1 MISVVLVRSPKPRTV
16 EELHL
21 QLPDGTTIAEALTM
35 AGWSLSLDSSKQP
48 MCTCGIWGHK
58 AAPGS
63 VLRDGDRVELYRDLR
78 VDPKV
83 ARRERFVGQGSRN
96 AGLFAQRRPN
106 SKAGY

>member
-21 QLPDGTTIAEALTM
+21 QLPDGASVAEALAM
-35 AGWSLSLDSSKQP
+35 AGWSMNIDGPQEHRW
-48 MCTCGIWGHK
+48 TCGVWGHK
-58 AAPGS
+58 ALQES

>member
-16 EELHL
+16 EELRL
-21 QLPDGTTIAEALTM
+21 ELPDGTSVAQALAL
-35 AGWSLSLDSSKQP
+35 AGWSMNMGDSQEHSW
-48 MCTCGIWGHK
+48 TCGVWGHK

-63 VLRDGDRVELYRDLR
+63 VLRDGDRVELYRALR

-83 ARRERFVGQGSRN
+83 ARRERFVGQGARN

>member
-1 MISVVLVRSPKPRTV
+1 MICVTLARSPFPGQV
-16 EELHL
+16 EEL
-21 QLPDGTTIAEALTM
+21 QRVFPQGTRLGEALVQ
-35 AGWSLSLDSSKQP
+35 AGWLDAGTIDAWSTP
-48 MCTCGIWGHK
+48 VGIWGRHM
-58 AAPGS
+58 PHDTS
-63 VLRDGDRVELYRDLR
+63 LRDGDRVEMYRSLR

>member
-1 MISVVLVRSPKPRTV
+1 MISVVLVRSPKPRAV
-16 EELHL
+16 EELPL
-21 QLPDGTTIAEALTM
+21 QLPDGATIAEALAM
-35 AGWSLSLDSSKQP
+35 VGWSLGVDGSTDSTW
-48 MCTCGIWGHK
+48 TCGVWGRK
-58 AAPGS
+58 AAPET
-63 VLRDGDRVELYRDLR
+63 VLRDGDRVELYRALR